1 MRIGILAFIH
11 ESNTFLATPTTIDL
25 FKRDFLLSGEAIRTR
40 RENGVHETSGFFQTL
55 KKHNAQAVPLFYA
68 STSPSGTITKA
79 TCETLMDMM
88 FKEVDSAGPL
98 DGYLVAAHGAN
109 AGEGPDY
116 RDIDGYLL
124 ARLRKTVGPNIP
136 IVTVIDP
143 HCNLSQQMVDSAN
156 AIISYRSNP
165 HLDQLARGVEAAELI
180 IKIIQGK
187 VKPTQ
192 AACYPPFAVNIER
205 QNTNEPHWKGFYAL
219 ADKQLTQK
227 GVLSNSINFGFPY
240 SDVEKM
246 GSSFIVVTD
255 NDPALARKLVNEL
268 GQYLLDHKE
277 NFVAQYN
284 TIADAVTDAINTPG
298 TVGLLDMGDNVGAG
312 SAADGTLLLQELHNR
327 KVNAFVTIYDPESCL
342 KAIAAGPG
350 ATLTLPVGGKTDK
363 LHGPTLTLTF
373 TVRGIHEGIFKE
385 TGVTHGGQTDFNIGQ
400 LATVVTD
407 SGVTISL
414 TQRRVLPLSIGHITC
429 TGLDPKSFKVIV
441 GKGVQSPVPPLKP
454 ICSKLIRVNT
464 PGATT
469 ADMTLLPYQFRR
481 KPLFPFEPIP
491 ATV

>member
-1 MRIGILAFIH
+1 MRIGILSLVH
-11 ESNTFLATPTTIDL
+11 ESNTFLATPTTMAL
-25 FKRDFLLSGEAIRTR
+25 FQRDILLTGEPIRAL
-40 RENGVHETSGFFQTL
+40 RENGVHEISGFFQGL
-55 KKHNAQAVPLFYA
+55 KKHNITAVPLFYA
-68 STSPSGTITKA
+68 STSPSGVITKE

-88 FKEVDSAGPL
+88 FKEVEKAGPL

-109 AGEGPDY
+109 AGEGPVY
-116 RDIDGYLL
+116 RDIDGHLL
-124 ARLRKTVGPNIP
+124 ARLRKTVGPSVP

-143 HCNLSQQMVDSAN
+143 HCNLSPQMIQNSN
-156 AIISYRSNP
+156 ATLSYRSNP
-165 HLDQLARGVEAAELI
+165 HLDQLARGLQAADLI
-180 IKIIQGK
+180 ADTLAGKI
-187 VKPTQ
+187 KPTQ
-192 AACYPPFAVNIER
+192 AACFTPFIINIER
-205 QNTNEPHWKGFYAL
+205 QHTAEPHWQAFYAL

-255 NDPALARKLVNEL
+255 NDPALAQRLANEL
-268 GQYLLDHKE
+268 GQYLLDHKQD
-277 NFVAQYN
+277 FVAQYHS
-284 TIADAVTDAINTPG
+284 ISDAVATAISTPG

-327 KVNAFVTIYDPESCL
+327 KVNAFVCIYDPEACL

-350 ATLTLPVGGKTDK
+350 ATLTLPIGGKTDK

-373 TVRGIHEGIFKE
+373 TVRGIHDGKFKE
-385 TGVTHGGQTDFNIGQ
+385 LGVTHGGRTDFDMGQ

-414 TQRRVLPLSIGHITC
+414 TQRRVLPLSIGHITS
-429 TGLDPKSFKVIV
+429 TGLDPRSFKAIV

-454 ICSKLIRVNT
+454 VCSKLIRVNT

-469 ADMTLLPYQFRR
+469 ADMTTLDYKHRR
-481 KPLFPFEPIP
+481 KPLFPFEQIP
-491 ATV
+491 ATI